1 MIQPV
6 KEKIILGIDPGTTI
20 MGYGVLRVRGTK
32 PEMIAMGI
40 IDLRKFANHYL
51 KLRHIHERVLSII
64 ESYLPDE
71 LAIEAPFFGKN
82 VQSMLKLGR
91 AQGVAM
97 AVALSRDI
105 PITEYAP
112 LKIKMAITGN
122 GQASKEQVADMLQ
135 RMLRFSKDDM
145 PTFMDATDGLAA
157 AYCHFLQMGRPAMEK
172 GYSSWKDMASYNIV
186 AGDHEFFSLLVNK
199 YVDIVFA
206 NEEEAK
212 AFTGK
217 EPEEALDIIAKMCS
231 IAIVKV
237 GARGSLIRKGT
248 EEVRVEAVPVAK
260 VVDTTGAGDFFAAGF
275 LYGLTCGY
283 SLEKCG
289 KIGAILSGEVI
300 QVIGTELPDSKWEK
314 IKEDIIMIN

>member
-20 MGYGVLRVRGTK
+20 MGYGVLRVAGVK

-40 IDLRKFANHYL
+40 IDLRKFGDHYL

-97 AVALSRDI
+97 AAALSRDI

-135 RMLRFSKDDM
+135 RMRR
-145 PTFMDATDGLAA
+145 TDLPPLTVIFCKWGV
-157 AYCHFLQMGRPAMEK
+157 LQQRKVTTVGRTLWPRIPAK
-172 GYSSWKDMASYNIV
+172 
-186 AGDHEFFSLLVNK
+186 
-199 YVDIVFA
+199 
-206 NEEEAK
+206 
-212 AFTGK
+212 
-217 EPEEALDIIAKMCS
+217 
-231 IAIVKV
+231 
-237 GARGSLIRKGT
+237 
-248 EEVRVEAVPVAK
+248 
-260 VVDTTGAGDFFAAGF
+260 
-275 LYGLTCGY
+275 
-283 SLEKCG
+283 
-289 KIGAILSGEVI
+289 
-300 QVIGTELPDSKWEK
+300 
-314 IKEDIIMIN
+314 